1 MAIIQSPR
9 IIFEFIIISLILFSL
24 LVFID
29 SGNKSFDFLTLLSI
43 YAVSALKLIP
53 GVMRI
58 LSMVQTLKGLQPSI
72 DMLDKEFENNEI
84 LIRRDVEKK
93 SKQFEFAKS
102 IKIKNISFSYDNQ
115 KFILENFSI
124 SIQKNKIIG
133 ISGKSGSGKSTLVD
147 ILTGLLKPDKGHIL
161 IDDKFDIN
169 DGNLL
174 SWQKKIGYVSQNVF
188 LLDDTIVNNIGF
200 GLSDEKIDF
209 SKVYQVLKDVRL
221 YDYFDSQKNK
231 FQTIVG
237 ERGVRLSGGQAQR
250 IGIAREL
257 YSDPELMVL
266 MSQQVRL
273 ILIQKIKF

>member
-1 MAIIQSPR
+1 M
-9 IIFEFIIISLILFSL
+9 
-24 LVFID
+24 
-29 SGNKSFDFLTLLSI
+29 
-43 YAVSALKLIP
+43 
-53 GVMRI
+53 
-58 LSMVQTLKGLQPSI
+58 
-72 DMLDKEFENNEI
+72 
-84 LIRRDVEKK
+84 RDVEKK

-257 YSDPELMVL
+257 YSDPELMVFDESTSAL
-266 MSQQVRL
+266 DFNTEDQILDCIKNLSKDITLYLYL
-273 ILIQKIKF
+273 IEKTH

>member
-115 KFILENFSI
+115 KFILENFSRN
-124 SIQKNKIIG
+124 IQKNKIIG

-221 YDYFDSQKNK
+221 YDYFDSPKK
-231 FQTIVG
+231 
-237 ERGVRLSGGQAQR
+237 
-250 IGIAREL
+250 
-257 YSDPELMVL
+257 
-266 MSQQVRL
+266 
-273 ILIQKIKF
+273 

>member
-102 IKIKNISFSYDNQ
+102 IKIKNISF
-115 KFILENFSI
+115 ENF
-124 SIQKNKIIG
+124 IQKKNKLEFLAN
-133 ISGKSGSGKSTLVD
+133 TVD
-147 ILTGLLKPDKGHIL
+147 ILTG
-161 IDDKFDIN
+161 F
-169 DGNLL
+169 
-174 SWQKKIGYVSQNVF
+174 
-188 LLDDTIVNNIGF
+188 
-200 GLSDEKIDF
+200 
-209 SKVYQVLKDVRL
+209 YQRS
-221 YDYFDSQKNK
+221 YFD
-231 FQTIVG
+231 
-237 ERGVRLSGGQAQR
+237 R
-250 IGIAREL
+250 
-257 YSDPELMVL
+257 
-266 MSQQVRL
+266 
-273 ILIQKIKF
+273 

>member
-1 MAIIQSPR
+1 M
-9 IIFEFIIISLILFSL
+9 ILFSL

-174 SWQKKIGYVSQNVF
+174 SWQKK
-188 LLDDTIVNNIGF
+188 
-200 GLSDEKIDF
+200 
-209 SKVYQVLKDVRL
+209 
-221 YDYFDSQKNK
+221 
-231 FQTIVG
+231 
-237 ERGVRLSGGQAQR
+237 
-250 IGIAREL
+250 
-257 YSDPELMVL
+257 
-266 MSQQVRL
+266 
-273 ILIQKIKF
+273 